1 MLKVYVLIGVPGSGK
16 STWVNNQTLVE
27 EYTYVST
34 DFWVEQFAK
43 AANTSYTEIFEK
55 VMPDAIEQMLE
66 QVRLSRKYN
75 ANIIWD
81 QTSTTIASRK
91 KKFKMLPDY
100 EHVAVVFPT
109 PDRAE
114 LDRRLANR
122 PGKVVPVEVVDS
134 MIAGFQMPTLAEGY
148 KQIIIVK

>member
-66 QVRLSRKYN
+66 QVRLSRNYN
-75 ANIIWD
+75 SNIVWD